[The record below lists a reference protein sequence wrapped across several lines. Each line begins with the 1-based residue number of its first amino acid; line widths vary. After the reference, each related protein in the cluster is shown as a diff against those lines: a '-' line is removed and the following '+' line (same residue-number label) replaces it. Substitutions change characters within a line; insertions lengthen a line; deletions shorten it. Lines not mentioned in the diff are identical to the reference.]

1 MKGTEKTG
9 QAWNGIP
16 QDSLSTNR
24 QLNEL
29 GLKSDGTYYT
39 NQTDNYGQ
47 DYYQLFLDHKINS
60 NWSIGSTLFY
70 TKGKG
75 YYEEYRMGEQF
86 SDYGLPNFV
95 QGNDTSFSSDII
107 RQLWLDNDFYGGRV
121 YLNYLTKKM
130 DVGIYLNYNQ
140 YYGKHFG
147 KIKWAQYGVPDDYTW
162 YDLTAFKNDFNI
174 YSMVDYRASERL
186 TLFADMQYRKVDYT
200 INGFRKNPTIVHDLQ
215 FNFFNPK
222 VKVTYKYKK
231 HLASIL
237 VGIAQKEPNRE
248 DIEAG
253 IASLPKP
260 EKLYNIELHYTY
272 NQNNVWAFFATPY
285 LMYYRDQLVLTGKIN
300 DVGAYTRTNIPESYR
315 LGLELESQ
323 WKPTSHKFE
332 LAFNL
337 SMSENKVINF
347 TEFIDDYDNG
357 GQQQINYTKTNIAF
371 SPSMILGGR
380 LSLFPLRGHVS
391 KTIEN
396 LSIDLLPK
404 YVSRQF
410 LDNTSNVNRSINSF
424 FVTDVV
430 VNYPLRLKAKSILNL
445 RTGLYNIFNTQYE
458 ANGYTF
464 SYLFNQ
470 NLTTQNYYFPQ
481 AGFRWML
488 GMGIDL

>member
-1 MKGTEKTG
+1 
-9 QAWNGIP
+9 
-16 QDSLSTNR
+16 
-24 QLNEL
+24 
-29 GLKSDGTYYT
+29 
-39 NQTDNYGQ
+39 
-47 DYYQLFLDHKINS
+47 
-60 NWSIGSTLFY
+60 
-70 TKGKG
+70 
-75 YYEEYRMGEQF
+75 
-86 SDYGLPNFV
+86 
-95 QGNDTSFSSDII
+95 
-107 RQLWLDNDFYGGRV
+107 
-121 YLNYLTKKM
+121 
-130 DVGIYLNYNQ
+130 
-140 YYGKHFG
+140 
-147 KIKWAQYGVPDDYTW
+147 
-162 YDLTAFKNDFNI
+162 
-174 YSMVDYRASERL
+174 
-186 TLFADMQYRKVDYT
+186 
-200 INGFRKNPTIVHDLQ
+200 
-215 FNFFNPK
+215 
-222 VKVTYKYKK
+222 
-231 HLASIL
+231 
-237 VGIAQKEPNRE
+237 
-248 DIEAG
+248 
-253 IASLPKP
+253 
-260 EKLYNIELHYTY
+260 
-272 NQNNVWAFFATPY
+272 
-285 LMYYRDQLVLTGKIN
+285 
-300 DVGAYTRTNIPESYR
+300 
-315 LGLELESQ
+315 
-323 WKPTSHKFE
+323 
-332 LAFNL
+332 
-337 SMSENKVINF
+337 MSENKVINF